1 MVSPIDYR
9 LNVQS
14 PFEAAVQ
21 GFQFGRGIQQAQRQD
36 ADYARQQFDLLDAEK
51 KQSALSFGWQTLG
64 ALESENISLA
74 KQMLTERAV
83 AMRNA
88 GDELQAKAYE
98 DAAAAAEM
106 NPKWAK
112 TTVDY
117 MMRSLDPEYDA
128 RIARLRGGAPEAR
141 FGTSR
146 DVAVNPDTG
155 KPEYFVTNEAGE
167 KRWLGV
173 GPVDTPQRP
182 RAARMVTAAD
192 GQVYWLQEGEQL
204 PEGVRLPAKPDQGP
218 QTTEGERNAAGF
230 FYRAVDAGKEINKLE
245 DMGGALPTEATS
257 IAAMFGDYP
266 ERLSMTPKQ
275 QVYRT
280 QAMGWIRAK
289 LRKES
294 GATIQADEAEAEYRT
309 YFPVPGDTPERIA
322 AKRRLREIAEQELKL
337 SAGRSIKPEAGAA
350 SPADA
355 PVPATTPA
363 SPSSRESLRGKYGLS
378 P

>member
-1 MVSPIDYR
+1 MVAPIDYT

-21 GFQFGRGIQQAQRQD
+21 GFQFGRGIQQAKQQD

-51 KQSALSFGWQTLG
+51 KNAALSFGYQTLG
-64 ALESENISLA
+64 AIESGNIPLA
-74 KQMLTERAV
+74 KQMLTERAT
-83 AMRNA
+83 AFRNA
-88 GDELQAKAYE
+88 GDELQAKSYE

-106 NPKWAK
+106 NPAWAK
-112 TTVDY
+112 TTIDY
-117 MMRSLDPEYDA
+117 MMRSLDPEYDSRMA
-128 RIARLRGGAPEAR
+128 KLRGGTPAAR

-146 DVAVNPDTG
+146 DVAINPDTG
-155 KPEYFVTNEAGE
+155 KPEFFVTNEAGE

-173 GPVDTPQRP
+173 GPVDTPARS

-204 PEGVRLPAKPDQGP
+204 PEGVRLPAKQDQP
-218 QTTEGERNAAGF
+218 PSTSEGERNAAGF
-230 FYRAVDAGKEINKLE
+230 FFRAVDAGKEINKLE

-257 IAAMFGDYP
+257 IASMFGDYP
-266 ERLSMTPKQ
+266 ERLAMTPKQ

-309 YFPVPGDTPERIA
+309 YFPVPGDSPERIA
-322 AKRRLREIAEQELKL
+322 AKRRLREIAEQELKM
-337 SAGRSIKPEAGAA
+337 SAGRSIKTEDGAGAPK
-350 SPADA
+350 SGGNVTVD
-355 PVPATTPA
+355 
-363 SPSSRESLRGKYGLS
+363 Y
-378 P
+378 